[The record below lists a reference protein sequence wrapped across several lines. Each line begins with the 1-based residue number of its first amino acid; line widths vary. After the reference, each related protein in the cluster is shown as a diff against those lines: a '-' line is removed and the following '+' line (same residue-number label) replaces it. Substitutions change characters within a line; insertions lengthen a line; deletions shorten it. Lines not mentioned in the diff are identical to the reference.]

1 MDKPKAM
8 TTPARITI
16 AALALALIA
25 ATGYAFILHRETADA
40 RAELNALEDELERE
54 RIDTETALFTI
65 IQAHR
70 NAIAEKDAQIEAL
83 TRRDADLAR
92 RIATDQTTADETRIQ
107 ILALDSAGVGR
118 ELRGVFA
125 RRGQGQ

>member
-1 MDKPKAM
+1 M
-8 TTPARITI
+8 TARITI
-16 AALALALIA
+16 AALAVALIA

-40 RAELNALEDELERE
+40 RAELNALEDEVEQRHIAAER
-54 RIDTETALFTI
+54 ALFST

-70 NAIAEKDAQIEAL
+70 TAIAEKDRQIEAL
-83 TRRDADLAR
+83 TRRDAELAG
-92 RIATDQTTADETRIQ
+92 RIATLKHATDETRIQ

-125 RRGQGQ
+125 RRGQH

>member
-1 MDKPKAM
+1 M

-16 AALALALIA
+16 AALAVAFLAA
-25 ATGYAFILHRETADA
+25 SGYAFILHRETSDA
-40 RAELNALEDELERE
+40 RAELNALEYEVEQRH
-54 RIDTETALFTI
+54 IAAETALFTA

-70 NAIAEKDAQIEAL
+70 TAIADKDAQIEAL
-83 TRRDADLAR
+83 TRRDAELAG

-125 RRGQGQ
+125 RRGKH

>member
-1 MDKPKAM
+1 M
-8 TTPARITI
+8 TTPARLII
-16 AALALALIA
+16 AALAVALIA
-25 ATGYAFILHRETADA
+25 LASYAFILHRETADA
-40 RAELNALEDELERE
+40 RAEVKALEYEVERK
-54 RIDTETALFTI
+54 RIAAEKALFST

-70 NAIAEKDAQIEAL
+70 NAIAEKDEQIEAL

-92 RIATDQTTADETRIQ
+92 RIATDQTTADETRME

-125 RRGQGQ
+125 RRGNRQ

>member
-1 MDKPKAM
+1 M
-8 TTPARITI
+8 TTPARIII
-16 AALALALIA
+16 AALAVALIA

-40 RAELNALEDELERE
+40 RAELNALEYEVERE
-54 RIDTETALFTI
+54 RIAAETALFAT

-83 TRRDADLAR
+83 TRRDAELAG
-92 RIATDQTTADETRIQ
+92 RIASLKHANDETRME
-107 ILALDSAGVGR
+107 ILDLDSAGVGR

-125 RRGQGQ
+125 RRGHYP